1 MLCIFIEITL
11 LHGWSPVN
19 LLRFSRIPFLK
30 NTYGVLLLDIY
41 HITRNTFILSILPFQ
56 FINIKKYLWKQ
67 KSVFKLVSLII
78 SHTKVSKLYFYKCEH
93 FLLFLALSTVI
104 IRQFHSY
111 TKILTR
117 VLLIPTHSS
126 LHFHPDSH
134 HSHHSHPDS
143 PHSHPDSP
151 HSHPDSPHSH
161 HFPHS
166 APQFPISAFT
176 DSLWCIM
183 PEPQCVLKMFL
194 KFWQI

>member
-1 MLCIFIEITL
+1 MEEFLLCNFIEITL
-11 LHGWSPVN
+11 LLGWSPVN

-151 HSHPDSPHSH
+151 HSH

-176 DSLWCIM
+176 DSLWCII

>member
-1 MLCIFIEITL
+1 MEEFLLCNFIEITL

-41 HITRNTFILSILPFQ
+41 HITRNTFILSIFSFQ

-67 KSVFKLVSLII
+67 QSVFKLVSLIT

-93 FLLFLALSTVI
+93 FLLFLSLSTVI
-104 IRQFHSY
+104 IPQFHSY

-126 LHFHPDSH
+126 LHSHPDSP

-143 PHSHPDSP
+143 SHA
-151 HSHPDSPHSH
+151 HPDSPHSH

-166 APQFPISAFT
+166 VPQFPISGFT

-183 PEPQCVLKMFL
+183 PKSQCVLKMFL

>member
-1 MLCIFIEITL
+1 MVEFLLCNFIEITL

-151 HSHPDSPHSH
+151 HSH

-176 DSLWCIM
+176 DSLWCII

>member
-1 MLCIFIEITL
+1 MEEFLLCNFIEITL

-30 NTYGVLLLDIY
+30 NIYGVLLLDIY
-41 HITRNTFILSILPFQ
+41 HITRNTFILSILSFQ

-78 SHTKVSKLYFYKCEH
+78 SHTKESKLYFYKYAH
-93 FLLFLALSTVI
+93 FLLFLSLSTVI
-104 IRQFHSY
+104 IPQFHSY

-126 LHFHPDSH
+126 LH
-134 HSHHSHPDS
+134 
-143 PHSHPDSP
+143 
-151 HSHPDSPHSH
+151 SHPDSPHSH

-166 APQFPISAFT
+166 VPQFPISAFT

-183 PEPQCVLKMFL
+183 PKSQCVLKMFL